1 MAKSRPSIQ
10 FLGAAGTVT
19 GSKHL
24 LRANGSAVL
33 LDCGL
38 FQGLKAL
45 RERNWKS
52 LPVEPSE
59 IDAVVL
65 SHAHID
71 HSGYLPRLVREG
83 FDGPI
88 YCTTATGA
96 LLTFLLKD
104 SAYLQEEH
112 AAYANRSRYSKHEP
126 ALPLYT
132 IPDAVTTLELV
143 RQLDTHSPF
152 EVAKGIRVTY
162 RPAGHILGAA
172 TVDLEIEN
180 GATPLR
186 VVFSGDIG
194 RYDSPILKDP
204 EPVEQADYLLVEST
218 YGDKQHAQD
227 PDGQLARIFTE
238 TADRGGA
245 MIVPA
250 FAVGRSQ
257 EMLWRLKNLED
268 DGRIPK
274 IPVYLDSP
282 MAIGVTEV
290 YRRACNEHDDEM
302 HEAYAKGEK
311 PLTPALLQVS
321 ATPAESKAINRV
333 RGPIVIVSASGMA
346 SGGRVLHHLKRRLP
360 DKRTTV
366 MLTGYQAAGSRGRA
380 LQEGAKTVRI
390 HGAEIDVRAR
400 VETVHGLSAHGDRS
414 ELLRWLGGFEHAP
427 RHTFLVHG
435 EPSVLNSFA
444 GVIRDKRGWK
454 VSVAKDRERAALS
467 R

>member
-112 AAYANRSRYSKHEP
+112 AAYANRYKYSKHEP

-172 TVDLEIEN
+172 TVGLEIEN

-282 MAIGVTEV
+282 MAIG
-290 YRRACNEHDDEM
+290 A
-302 HEAYAKGEK
+302 
-311 PLTPALLQVS
+311 
-321 ATPAESKAINRV
+321 
-333 RGPIVIVSASGMA
+333 AS
-346 SGGRVLHHLKRRLP
+346 V
-360 DKRTTV
+360 V
-366 MLTGYQAAGSRGRA
+366 
-380 LQEGAKTVRI
+380 
-390 HGAEIDVRAR
+390 
-400 VETVHGLSAHGDRS
+400 
-414 ELLRWLGGFEHAP
+414 
-427 RHTFLVHG
+427 
-435 EPSVLNSFA
+435 
-444 GVIRDKRGWK
+444 
-454 VSVAKDRERAALS
+454 
-467 R
+467 

>member
-1 MAKSRPSIQ
+1 MTGKGPSVQ

-24 LRANGSAVL
+24 IRANGGAVL

-45 RERNWKS
+45 RERNWTS
-52 LPVEPSE
+52 LPVKPSE

-71 HSGYLPRLVREG
+71 HSGYLPRLVRDG

-112 AAYANRSRYSKHEP
+112 AAYANKYRFSKHKP

-132 IPDAVTTLELV
+132 IPDAVATLEQV
-143 RQLDTHSPF
+143 RQLDMHAPF
-152 EVAKGIRVTY
+152 EVVKGIRVTY

-180 GATPLR
+180 GTGSLR

-194 RYDSPILKDP
+194 RYGSPILKDP
-204 EPVEQADYLLVEST
+204 EPVEQADYVLVEST
-218 YGDKQHAQD
+218 YGDKQHVQD
-227 PDGQLARIFTE
+227 PDSQLARILTE

-245 MIVPA
+245 LIVPA

-257 EMLWRLKNLED
+257 EMLWRFKNLED

-282 MAIGVTEV
+282 MAIGVTEL
-290 YRRACNEHDDEM
+290 YRRACDEHDDEM
-302 HEAYAKGEK
+302 QAAYAKGEK
-311 PLTPALLQVS
+311 PLTPELLRVS
-321 ATPAESKAINRV
+321 ATPAESKAINQV
-333 RGPIVIVSASGMA
+333 RGPIIIVSASGMA
-346 SGGRVLHHLKRRLP
+346 SGGRVLHHLKQRLP

-380 LQEGAKTVRI
+380 LQEGANKVRI
-390 HGAEIDVRAR
+390 HGADIDVRAR
-400 VETVHGLSAHGDRS
+400 VETVYGLSAHGDQS
-414 ELLRWLGGFEHAP
+414 ELLRWLGGFEHKP

-435 EPSVLNSFA
+435 EASVLDTFA
-444 GVIRDKRGWK
+444 GVVRDKRGWK
-454 VSVAKDRERAALS
+454 VSVAKYRERAALS
-467 R
+467 